1 MMDTRDLTLIQS
13 TIDHGHI
20 VFARSDESFFPRDA
34 LGDRGRKGAR
44 GVPVYF
50 SARESTIET
59 DIRIMSGV
67 RLSPRTS
74 FMPYL
79 KAVRARAGDLLHI
92 TRIGDRDY
100 LVEYVRCVF

>member
-1 MMDTRDLTLIQS
+1 MDTRDITLIQS

-34 LGDRGRKGAR
+34 IGDRGRGAR
-44 GVPVYF
+44 GVPVFF
-50 SARESTIET
+50 SARDSTIES

-92 TRIGDRDY
+92 TRIGDREY